1 MSSSLKVIAT
11 PIGNVRDITLRAMD
25 EIKKADVILAEDTRH
40 SMRLI
45 KALGLEL
52 KKGCRM
58 ISCDSHKE
66 QNRIELV
73 ASMLMANEQV
83 VFLSD
88 AGCPAISDPGS
99 LLVKGVLEKGCEVV
113 PIPGPSAHSAALMAA
128 GIDTTRFSFLGFL
141 PKKKSLRKKM
151 VMRAESAGLALIIY
165 ESIQRLQELLSF
177 LYEHLGQRRVVVAR
191 ELTKLH
197 ETFHRGTLGCE
208 LTPPLVVKGECV
220 VVVEL
225 KREKAGDHIPPAG
238 LETGIGASVQDFI
251 GQELSLG
258 HSAKDVVTVAAQKFS
273 IKKRVAYELVLKIRD
288 GEMDQS

>member
-1 MSSSLKVIAT
+1 MSSSLKMIAT

-40 SMRLI
+40 SMRLFR
-45 KALGLEL
+45 ALGLEL

-66 QNRIELV
+66 QNRIDLV
-73 ASMLMANEQV
+73 ARMLMANEQV

-99 LLVKGVLEKGCEVV
+99 LLVEGILKHGYAVE
-113 PIPGPSAHSAALMAA
+113 PIPGASAHSAALMAA

-151 VMRAESAGLALIIY
+151 VMRAAGAGLALIIY
-165 ESIQRLQELLSF
+165 ESIQRLEELLAF
-177 LYEHLGQRRVVVAR
+177 LHEHLGQRRVVVAR

-208 LTPPLVVKGECV
+208 LTPPLVPKGECV

-225 KREKAGDHIPPAG
+225 KKSEMDALISASPDIESG
-238 LETGIGASVQDFI
+238 LSIQDFI
-251 GQELSLG
+251 GQELSSG
-258 HSAKDVVTVAAQKFS
+258 HSVKDVAMATAREFS
-273 IKKRVAYELVLKIRD
+273 KKKREAYELVLKVRD
-288 GEMDQS
+288 IARDQS